1 LEKTYA
7 LYSAFAIGTEV
18 EGYSISFLGSYEG
31 DAGRETNE
39 SELVTKTRMVCML
52 HLLSD
57 NNFYLH
63 EHKVLIV
70 TSPKI

>member
-31 DAGRETNE
+31 DAGIQSIKFIPYN
-39 SELVTKTRMVCML
+39 
-52 HLLSD
+52 
-57 NNFYLH
+57 
-63 EHKVLIV
+63 
-70 TSPKI
+70 